1 MSYSKNKLKRL
12 RYSLKSNCNRLSKK
26 LYAIDEA
33 VLYDYSRKE
42 ASYIPSERELPQVPN
57 KRPLKDARVKYNDY
71 GIIKFT
77 RVINSTYDDIKLAIK
92 PIKYITHQVELK
104 PQATKKVEI
113 VKHLINQKLETTRF
127 RSMSEYVKLLNQLEA
142 V

>member
-12 RYSLKSNCNRLSKK
+12 RYSLKSNCNRLAKK
-26 LYAIDEA
+26 LYNIDEA
-33 VLYDYSRKE
+33 VLSDYIKRE
-42 ASYIPSERELPQVPN
+42 DSYISSEYSCPQAPN

-71 GIIKFT
+71 GIIKFA
-77 RVINSTYDDIKLAIK
+77 RVINSTYDDIKIAIK
-92 PIKYITHQVELK
+92 PIRYITHQVELK

-113 VKHLINQKLETTRF
+113 VKHLINQKLEATRF
-127 RSMSEYVKLLNQLEA
+127 RSMSEYVKLLNQIEA

>member
-1 MSYSKNKLKRL
+1 MSYSKNKLRRL

-26 LYAIDEA
+26 LYAIDEI
-33 VLYDYSRKE
+33 VLNDYAKRE
-42 ASYIPSERELPQVPN
+42 ASYIPSEYNCPQIPN

-71 GIIKFT
+71 GIIKFA
-77 RVINSTYDDIKLAIK
+77 RVVNSTYDDIKLAIK

-104 PQATKKVEI
+104 PKQPVEL
-113 VKHLINQKLETTRF
+113 KTHLINQKLESARF

>member
-1 MSYSKNKLKRL
+1 MGYSKNKLKRL

-33 VLYDYSRKE
+33 VLYDYVKRE
-42 ASYIPSERELPQVPN
+42 DSYVSSEYNYLKAPN
-57 KRPLKDARVKYNDY
+57 KRPLRDARVKFNDF
-71 GIIKFT
+71 GIIKLA

-92 PIKYITHQVELK
+92 PIRYITRQIEIK
-104 PQATKKVEI
+104 PQPSKKVEF
-113 VKHLINQKLETTRF
+113 VKHKINQKLEATRF
-127 RSMSEYVKLLNQLEA
+127 RSMSEYVKLLNQIEA

>member
-1 MSYSKNKLKRL
+1 MSYTKNKLKRL
-12 RYSLKSNCNRLSKK
+12 RYSLKSNCNRLAKK

-33 VLYDYSRKE
+33 VLCDYTKRE
-42 ASYIPSERELPQVPN
+42 ASYTPSIGDIASIPN
-57 KRPLKDARVKYNDY
+57 KRPLKDVRVKYNDF
-71 GIIKFT
+71 GIIKLA

-92 PIKYITHQVELK
+92 PIRFTTHQVEIK
-104 PQATKKVEI
+104 PQPTKKAEFA
-113 VKHLINQKLETTRF
+113 KHQINQKLEATRF

>member
-1 MSYSKNKLKRL
+1 MSYSKNKLRRL

-26 LYAIDEA
+26 LYAIDEI
-33 VLYDYSRKE
+33 VLNDYAKRE
-42 ASYIPSERELPQVPN
+42 ASYIPSEYNCPQVPN

-71 GIIKFT
+71 GIIKFA
-77 RVINSTYDDIKLAIK
+77 RVVNSTYDDIKLAIK
-92 PIKYITHQVELK
+92 PIRYITHQVELK
-104 PQATKKVEI
+104 PKQPVEL
-113 VKHLINQKLETTRF
+113 KTHLINQKLEATRF

>member
-1 MSYSKNKLKRL
+1 MSYSKNKLRRL

-26 LYAIDEA
+26 LYAIDEV
-33 VLYDYSRKE
+33 VLNDYAKRE
-42 ASYIPSERELPQVPN
+42 ASYIPSEYNCPIVPN
-57 KRPLKDARVKYNDY
+57 KRPLKDARVRFNDY
-71 GIIKFT
+71 GIIKFA

-92 PIKYITHQVELK
+92 PIRFTTHQVELK
-104 PQATKKVEI
+104 PKQPIEI
-113 VKHLINQKLETTRF
+113 KKHLINQKLEAIRF

>member
-1 MSYSKNKLKRL
+1 MAYSKNKLKRL

-26 LYAIDEA
+26 LYAIDEI
-33 VLYDYSRKE
+33 VLNDYAKRE
-42 ASYIPSERELPQVPN
+42 ASYTHSEYEYAKVPN
-57 KRPLKDARVKYNDY
+57 KRPLKDARVRYNDY
-71 GIIKFT
+71 GIIKFA

-92 PIKYITHQVELK
+92 PIRYITHQVEIK
-104 PQATKKVEI
+104 PQESKKVEI
-113 VKHLINQKLETTRF
+113 VKHLIDQKLETTRF

>member
-1 MSYSKNKLKRL
+1 MSYSKNKLRRL
-12 RYSLKSNCNRLSKK
+12 RYSLRSNCNRLSKK

-33 VLYDYSRKE
+33 VLYDYTKRE
-42 ASYIPSERELPQVPN
+42 ASYVPSEYNCPIVPN
-57 KRPLKDARVKYNDY
+57 KRPLKDARVKFNDY
-71 GIIKFT
+71 GVIKFA

-92 PIKYITHQVELK
+92 PIRYITHQVELK
-104 PQATKKVEI
+104 PQGSKKVEI
-113 VKHLINQKLETTRF
+113 KKHLINQKLESARF

>member
-1 MSYSKNKLKRL
+1 MSYTKNKLKRL

-33 VLYDYSRKE
+33 VLCDYIKRES
-42 ASYIPSERELPQVPN
+42 SYTPSIGDITKVPN

-77 RVINSTYDDIKLAIK
+77 RVINSIYDDVRLAIK
-92 PIKYITHQVELK
+92 PIRFTTHQVELK
-104 PQATKKVEI
+104 PKQPVEL
-113 VKHLINQKLETTRF
+113 KTHLINQKLEATRF
-127 RSMSEYVKLLNQLEA
+127 RSMSEYVRLLNQLEA